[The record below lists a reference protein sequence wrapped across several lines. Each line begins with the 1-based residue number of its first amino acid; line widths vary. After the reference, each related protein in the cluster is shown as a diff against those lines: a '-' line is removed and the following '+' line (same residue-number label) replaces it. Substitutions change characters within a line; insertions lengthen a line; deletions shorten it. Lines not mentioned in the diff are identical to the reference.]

1 MDTTLQFSGILRT
14 WKMKYSWTHALYK
27 QAILLVCC
35 SFDLIFFIFK
45 SKLGQRLLICSFV
58 VLTKTT
64 TTKTLLFPV
73 TSRIQVCILDESL
86 LTGILKG
93 QFPLDVITRTEKN
106 LSSQLVYL
114 KRSFVLCYMKA
125 NTCLD
130 KKYLAVWWC
139 YFLSFV
145 LQLQFYLV
153 SQTSPLGIVELFIIR
168 GETEKFLN
176 SYLKA

>member
-1 MDTTLQFSGILRT
+1 MQLCGSNKNNNDENFVIPSNIKNPSVYT
-14 WKMKYSWTHALYK
+14 WWKFINWHIERAL
-27 QAILLVCC
+27 
-35 SFDLIFFIFK
+35 S
-45 SKLGQRLLICSFV
+45 
-58 VLTKTT
+58 
-64 TTKTLLFPV
+64 
-73 TSRIQVCILDESL
+73 
-86 LTGILKG
+86 
-93 QFPLDVITRTEKN
+93 LDVITRTEKN

-153 SQTSPLGIVELFIIR
+153 SQTSPLGIVELFIIC